1 MFNTYLLLLLFFSI
15 CLSLIVISESNSSS
29 RNGKYSQ
36 NHEQDQNQFNQSQF
50 RSTTNHTIS
59 QITRFLSFHPYQTF
73 TLNEIH
79 SRITRIG
86 RQLNLTEILDN
97 LCRNGRLECFNDE
110 TYNSRS
116 FQISFLKAKTPCLES
131 DIIPLIINNKISHS
145 KYIVNFG
152 AGHYGEFDKDVD
164 PTYNF
169 FNDGSNSW
177 KGLMIEAN
185 DKSFESIKRRFPQQT
200 IVKSYI
206 TPDNVLDLCE
216 SAGVPEEG
224 FFVKID
230 IDGYDG
236 QVMQVFLSKYS
247 PLVIQMEINAEI
259 PPPII
264 FSVTADSDFG
274 VASGAAGFFGC
285 SLSFVEVFLAKPFGY
300 TIITID
306 STCSSHDVILV
317 RNDILHIV
325 EEAFNIPRGTSSMW
339 HFLAPHN
346 RDEKLP
352 CWRFTGNNA
361 CSTTEECKCSGLDCR
376 DMSSLAESDPLD
388 LFKRM
393 FYCLREKSK
402 YHNTIA
408 KTQGMNESS
417 FVLALESVRNQNYSG
432 GMRPYRNNKLGKTL
446 IAILFTL

>member
-1 MFNTYLLLLLFFSI
+1 MNNYLSTTARKPYFFFFFFLSI
-15 CLSLIVISESNSSS
+15 CLSIIVIFNRYGKFSQS
-29 RNGKYSQ
+29 R
-36 NHEQDQNQFNQSQF
+36 EQNQNQI

-59 QITRFLSFHPYQTF
+59 QITRFLALHPYQAF
-73 TLNEIH
+73 T
-79 SRITRIG
+79 
-86 RQLNLTEILDN
+86 LTEIQSRISRVGKYDNLKHVLDD
-97 LCRNGRLECFNDE
+97 LCRNGRLECSNDA
-110 TYNSRS
+110 THQS
-116 FQISFLKAKTPCLES
+116 FQISFSKTRTPCLES
-131 DIIPLIINNKISHS
+131 DILPLIINNKIPHI
-145 KYIVNFG
+145 KYMVNFG
-152 AGHYGEFDKDVD
+152 AGHYGAFDKDVD
-164 PTYNF
+164 PTYKF
-169 FNDGSNSW
+169 FNDDSQNW

-185 DKSFESIKRRFPQQT
+185 EKSVASIKQRFPHQT
-200 IVKSYI
+200 IVQSYI

-224 FFVKID
+224 FFAKID

-317 RNDILHIV
+317 RNDILPAI
-325 EEAFNIPRGTSSMW
+325 EEQFNVPRDTSAMW

-346 RDEKLP
+346 RDSKLP
-352 CWRFTGNNA
+352 CWRFAGKEA

-376 DMSSLAESDPLD
+376 DMSRLAERAPLD

-402 YHNTIA
+402 YHNIIA
-408 KTQGMNESS
+408 KTKGSNESS
-417 FVLALESVRNQNYSG
+417 FVLALESVRHQNYSG
-432 GMRPYRNNKLGKTL
+432 GVRPHSNNNKLGTMS
-446 IAILFTL
+446 